1 MTFWPEV
8 VFQPEM
14 LILQEIAFRPEMAT
28 SQNWTTNQLYFGQK
42 LLFCQKLLFSQNWLF
57 RQNWLFGQKWLF
69 GRNGCSAE
77 TALRQKYFCQIWS
90 GFLARNGFLAWY
102 GFFQMNLPY
111 FSKYWKV
118 WLAFDGWKLSGLF
131 FFIFLGLRSFTKK
144 NASKSFKYSPKY
156 CGSKKLLIIQI
167 WYLL

>member
-131 FFIFLGLRSFTKK
+131 LQKIGNRGWLNSPLTQFRNSFYWMHFANIAK
-144 NASKSFKYSPKY
+144 A
-156 CGSKKLLIIQI
+156 IV
-167 WYLL
+167 